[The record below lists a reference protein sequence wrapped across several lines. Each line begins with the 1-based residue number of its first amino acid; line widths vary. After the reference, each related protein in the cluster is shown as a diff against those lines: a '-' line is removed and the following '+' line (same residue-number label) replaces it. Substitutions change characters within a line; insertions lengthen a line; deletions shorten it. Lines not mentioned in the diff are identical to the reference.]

1 MLRLNKPLIALAT
14 STLVVL
20 SALSAPA
27 VSSTDD
33 PSRDVDKLM
42 IVDCML
48 PGKVMR
54 LGSGARYM
62 SARRPTKTT
71 GADCE
76 IRGGEYVAYD
86 RASYASSLKV
96 WLPDAKAGDP
106 KAQTYVGE
114 MFEQGLGTSPDYETA
129 VAWYRKAAEQGYER
143 AQMNLGA
150 MYERGLG
157 VEKDELEALN
167 WYRKATGM
175 GDDDLVLAS
184 EMEALEVETE
194 ELRQA
199 LAASEAEVERLR
211 ESLSE
216 SRQKVNSSQA
226 SLTDAQ
232 MELEAMRLRVTQAES
247 RGVPGADV
255 SALNAQIKQKEAE
268 LAASRKELMDLR
280 ISFDRQQ
287 AELTAQLNAQDGG
300 QDSYQALMELQG
312 EKISFLENQVDQLTN
327 SLKLRQSE
335 LANSNEQLSALRRQL
350 EAQAAND
357 QKATDASIA
366 ELTTII
372 EAQRAELTRK
382 SASISSIEA
391 EYQQQQRQLELAQTA
406 LNERQ
411 SAVQQS
417 GESGSD
423 QQALLA
429 QDRSRVLELQTRA
442 DSLSREL
449 NLNKSTAEQANEQ
462 LVVLTHQLE
471 VANARR
477 VSTEESLQELSQ
489 VIAAQQADME
499 QKALSISF
507 LEQELTNQ
515 KNQLM
520 AERTAYEQRE
530 KGLLESMDVVELEKQ
545 TIASR
550 LAQTEAQ
557 LNDYQRK
564 LIDSD
569 RQIQSQQTDIV
580 SSQQQIERLE
590 AEKQRLASGNSLAM
604 ETSLGEKSIE
614 LARYKGENSA
624 LRTEINAMESELS
637 RLRNQVAML
646 DTSSSVAMR
655 GFIAPAVARP
665 SRPDLPDVDFG
676 EYHALIIGN
685 NNYAEFP
692 DLTTP
697 VNDARDIARLLEDK
711 YGFKT
716 LVLINADRYTI
727 LQTLNSYRERLT
739 EQDNFLLYYAGHG
752 TLDEK
757 NDRGH
762 WLPVDA
768 SPSNPANW
776 ISNVTIT
783 DYINTMAAK
792 HIMVIADSCYSGTMA
807 REVRP
812 NLKGERSKKMEESF
826 YKKLSKI
833 ASRSALT
840 SGGTQPVMDGGGGDH
855 SIFARSLLNALE
867 VNDGIMQGP
876 DLYLEINSRVRSSSD
891 NAIGQV
897 PAFAPIQNTG
907 DLGAPFF
914 FVPT

>member
-1 MLRLNKPLIALAT
+1 MSRLNKSLVTLAT
-14 STLVVL
+14 SSLVML
-20 SALSAPA
+20 SAVSAPA
-27 VSSTDD
+27 LSSTDD

-62 SARRPTKTT
+62 SARRPIKTT

-86 RASYASSLKV
+86 RANYATSLKV

-114 MFEQGLGTSPDYETA
+114 MFEQGLGTSPDYATA
-129 VAWYRKAAEQGYER
+129 VTWYRKAAEQGYDR
-143 AQMNLGA
+143 AMMNLGA

-157 VEKDELEALN
+157 VEQDELEALN

-175 GDDDLVLAS
+175 GDDELIMAS

-199 LAASEAEVERLR
+199 LAASEAEVARLK

-216 SRQKVNSSQA
+216 SRQKVNSSET

-232 MELEAMRLRVTQAES
+232 MELEAMRLRVAQAES
-247 RGVPGADV
+247 YGVPGADV
-255 SALNAQIKQKEAE
+255 QALNAEVRQKEAE

-287 AELTAQLNAQDGG
+287 AELTAQLNAQEGG
-300 QDSYQALMELQG
+300 QDSYQALMELES
-312 EKISFLENQVDQLTN
+312 EKIRFLENQVNQLTN
-327 SLKLRQSE
+327 SLELRQSE
-335 LANSNEQLSALRRQL
+335 LANSHAQLAALRRQL

-357 QKATDASIA
+357 QQATDASIA
-366 ELTTII
+366 ELTAII
-372 EAQRAELTRK
+372 ESQRAELERK
-382 SASISSIEA
+382 SASIAAIEA
-391 EYQQQQRQLELAQTA
+391 EYQQQRRQLEMAQSA
-406 LNERQ
+406 LNESQNAVRQ
-411 SAVQQS
+411 G
-417 GESGSD
+417 GESNPD
-423 QQALLA
+423 QKAQLA
-429 QDRSRVLELQTRA
+429 QDRSRVMELQNQV

-449 NLNKSTAEQANEQ
+449 RLNQSTADQANEQ
-462 LVVLTHQLE
+462 LAVLTHQLE

-530 KGLLESMDVVELEKQ
+530 KGLLESMDVVKLEKE
-545 TIASR
+545 TISSR

-557 LNDYQRK
+557 LNDYQQK

-569 RQIQSQQTDIV
+569 RQIQSQQSEIV
-580 SSQQQIERLE
+580 NSQQEIQRLE
-590 AEKQRLASGNSLAM
+590 AEKQRLASGNTLAM

-646 DTSSSVAMR
+646 DSSDSVAMR
-655 GFIAPAVARP
+655 GYIVPAVDRP
-665 SRPDLPDVDFG
+665 TRPDLPDVDFG

-685 NNYAEFP
+685 NNYPEFP
-692 DLTTP
+692 DLSTP
-697 VNDARDIARLLEDK
+697 INDARAMARLLEDK

-716 LVLINADRYTI
+716 MVLINADRYTI

-768 SPSNPANW
+768 SPTDPANW

-812 NLKGERSKKMEESF
+812 NLSSERSKKMEVSF

-867 VNDGIMQGP
+867 YNDGIMQGP
-876 DLYLEINSRVRSSSD
+876 DLYLEVNSRVRSSSD
-891 NAIGQV
+891 NAIGQI

-914 FVPT
+914 FVPS

>member
-1 MLRLNKPLIALAT
+1 MFRLNKPVIAMAT

-129 VAWYRKAAEQGYER
+129 VTWYRKAAEQGYDR
-143 AQMNLGA
+143 AMMNLGA

-157 VEKDELEALN
+157 VEQDELEALN

-184 EMEALEVETE
+184 ELEALEVETE
-194 ELRQA
+194 ELREA
-199 LAASEAEVERLR
+199 LAASEAEVAKLKEN
-211 ESLSE
+211 LST
-216 SRQKVNSSQA
+216 SRQKVSKSQA
-226 SLTDAQ
+226 QLTDTQ
-232 MELEAMRLRVTQAES
+232 MELEAMRLRATQVQS
-247 RGVPGADV
+247 TGGQNVDV
-255 SALNAQIKQKEAE
+255 SALNAEIQQKEAE

-280 ISFDRQQ
+280 IDFDRQQ
-287 AELTAQLNAQDGG
+287 AELTAQLGAQEGG
-300 QDSYQALMELQG
+300 QDSYQALLELEK
-312 EKISFLENQVDQLTN
+312 EKIAFLESQVGQLSN
-327 SLKLRQSE
+327 SLEVRQSE
-335 LANSNEQLSALRRQL
+335 LVNSNAQLAALRRQL
-350 EAQAAND
+350 EAQAADD

-366 ELTTII
+366 ELTAII
-372 EAQRAELTRK
+372 ESQRAELQAK
-382 SASISSIEA
+382 SSNISSIEA
-391 EYQQQQRQLELAQTA
+391 EYQRQQKQLELAQA
-406 LNERQ
+406 SLNQTQ
-411 SAVQQS
+411 SSVPQGTEATP
-417 GESGSD
+417 D
-423 QQALLA
+423 QQASLA
-429 QDRSRVLELQTRA
+429 EDRSRVNELQNQV

-449 NLNKSTAEQANEQ
+449 QLNQSTAQQANEQ
-462 LVVLTHQLE
+462 LAVLTHQLE
-471 VANARR
+471 VANTRR
-477 VSTEESLQELSQ
+477 ASTEESLQELSQ

-507 LEQELTNQ
+507 LEQELNNQ
-515 KNQLM
+515 KQQLT
-520 AERTAYEQRE
+520 AERNAYDQRE
-530 KGLLESMDVVELEKQ
+530 KGLLENIDMVALEKQ
-545 TIASR
+545 NIAAR

-557 LNDYQRK
+557 LTDYQQK
-564 LIDSD
+564 LIESD
-569 RQIQSQQTDIV
+569 RQIQSQQSEVIN
-580 SSQQQIERLE
+580 SQQRIQQLE
-590 AEKQRLASGNSLAM
+590 AEKQRLESGNVIAM
-604 ETSLGEKSIE
+604 NTSLGEKSIE
-614 LARYKGENSA
+614 LARFKGENSA

-637 RLRNQVAML
+637 RLRNQVSML
-646 DTSSSVAMR
+646 DTSESVAMR
-655 GFIAPAVARP
+655 GYITPAVNRP
-665 SRPDLPDVDFG
+665 TRPDLPDVDFG

-685 NNYAEFP
+685 NTYSEFP
-692 DLTTP
+692 SLATP
-697 VNDARDIARLLEDK
+697 VNDARAMAKTLEDK

-768 SPSNPANW
+768 SPTNPANW

-812 NLKGERSKKMEESF
+812 NLKGDRTKKMEESF

-840 SGGTQPVMDGGGGDH
+840 SGGTQPVMDGGGGAH

-867 VNDGIMQGP
+867 TNESIMQGP
-876 DLYLEINSRVRSSSD
+876 DLFLEVHSRVRSSSD
-891 NAIGQV
+891 NAIDQT

-914 FVPT
+914 FVPS

>member
-1 MLRLNKPLIALAT
+1 MFRINKSLLAVT
-14 STLVVL
+14 TGSLVVL
-20 SALSAPA
+20 SGLSAPVISA
-27 VSSTDD
+27 TDD

-62 SARRPTKTT
+62 SARRPIKTT

-86 RASYASSLKV
+86 RASYATSLKV
-96 WLPDAKAGDP
+96 WLPEAKAGDP

-114 MFEQGLGTSPDYETA
+114 MFEQGLGTTPDYATA
-129 VAWYRKAAEQGYER
+129 VSWYRKAAEQGYDR
-143 AQMNLGA
+143 AQMNLGS

-184 EMEALEVETE
+184 EMEALEAEAE
-194 ELRQA
+194 GLREA
-199 LAASEAEVERLR
+199 LAASEAEVARLK

-216 SRQKVNSSQA
+216 SRQKVNSSAA
-226 SLTDAQ
+226 SLTNAQ
-232 MELEAMRLRVTQAES
+232 MELETMRLRLATAETQ
-247 RGVPGADV
+247 GVPSADV
-255 SALNAQIKQKEAE
+255 SALNAEVQRKEAE

-287 AELTAQLNAQDGG
+287 AELTAQLHSQDSGP
-300 QDSYQALMELQG
+300 DSYQALLELEGQ
-312 EKISFLENQVDQLTN
+312 KISFLENQVSQLTN
-327 SLKLRQSE
+327 SLELRQAE
-335 LANSNEQLSALRRQL
+335 LVNSNAQLAALRKQL

-357 QKATDASIA
+357 QAATDASIA
-366 ELTTII
+366 ELTAII
-372 EAQRAELTRK
+372 ESQRLELDRK
-382 SASISSIEA
+382 STSITAIEA
-391 EYQQQQRQLELAQTA
+391 EFRQQQQQLELAQTA
-406 LNERQ
+406 LRERQ
-411 SAVQQS
+411 DKAAQS
-417 GESGSD
+417 TEID
-423 QQALLA
+423 PEQQAQLA
-429 QDRSRVLELQTRA
+429 QDRSRVLELQNQV
-442 DSLSREL
+442 DSLSLEL
-449 NLNKSTAEQANEQ
+449 QLNRSTADSATEQ
-462 LVVLTHQLE
+462 LAVLQRQLE
-471 VANARR
+471 VANTRR
-477 VSTEESLQELSQ
+477 ATTEESLAELTQ

-499 QKALSISF
+499 EKALSISF

-515 KNQLM
+515 KNQLT
-520 AERTAYEQRE
+520 AERAAYEQRE
-530 KGLLESMDVVELEKQ
+530 KGLLESKDMVELEKE
-545 TIASR
+545 TIATR

-557 LNDYQRK
+557 LNEYQRK
-564 LIDSD
+564 LIESD
-569 RQIQSQQTDIV
+569 RQIQSQQSEIV
-580 SSQQQIERLE
+580 SGQKQIEQLE
-590 AEKQRLASGNSLAM
+590 AEKQRMATGNALAAQ
-604 ETSLGEKSIE
+604 TKQGELNIE

-624 LRTEINAMESELS
+624 LRTEIDAMESELS

-646 DTSSSVAMR
+646 DSSDSVAMR
-655 GFIAPAVARP
+655 GYIAPMADRP
-665 SRPDLPDVDFG
+665 TRPDLPDVDFG

-692 DLTTP
+692 DLSTP
-697 VNDARDIARLLEDK
+697 VNDARAIARMLEDK

-716 LVLINADRYTI
+716 MVLINADRYTI
-727 LQTLNSYRERLT
+727 LQTLNSYRERLS

-768 SPSNPANW
+768 SPNNPANW

-812 NLKGERSKKMEESF
+812 NLKGERTKKMEVSF

-867 VNDGIMQGP
+867 MNDGILQGP
-876 DLYLEINSRVRSSSD
+876 DLYLEVTSRVRSSSD

>member
-1 MLRLNKPLIALAT
+1 MLTLNKPVLTMAT
-14 STLVVL
+14 ATLVIM

-54 LGSGARYM
+54 LGGGARYM
-62 SARRPTKTT
+62 SARRPIKTT

-96 WLPDAKAGDP
+96 WLPDAKSGDP

-114 MFEQGLGTSPDYETA
+114 MFEQGLGTSPDFATA
-129 VAWYRKAAEQGYER
+129 VSWYRKAAEQGYDR
-143 AQMNLGA
+143 AQMNLGS

-157 VEKDELEALN
+157 VEQDELEALN

-184 EMEALEVETE
+184 EVEALEAETE
-194 ELRQA
+194 ELRVQ
-199 LAASEAEVERLR
+199 LAASEAEVNRLK
-211 ESLSE
+211 ENLQS
-216 SRQKVNSSQA
+216 SRQKVSNSKTA
-226 SLTDAQ
+226 LTDAQ
-232 MELEAMRLRVTQAES
+232 LELEAMRLRAAQAES
-247 RGVPGADV
+247 AGGQSGDV
-255 SALNAQIKQKEAE
+255 SALNAEIEQKEAE
-268 LAASRKELMDLR
+268 LAANRKELMDLR
-280 ISFDRQQ
+280 VSFDRQQ
-287 AELTAQLNAQDGG
+287 AELTAQLGVQENGE
-300 QDSYQALMELQG
+300 DSYQALMELES
-312 EKISFLENQVDQLTN
+312 EKINFLENQVSQLSG
-327 SLKLRQSE
+327 SLELRQSE
-335 LANSNEQLSALRRQL
+335 LTNSNAQLSALRRQL

-366 ELTTII
+366 ELTAII
-372 EAQRAELTRK
+372 DSQRSELALK
-382 SASISSIEA
+382 STHISSLESRFQN
-391 EYQQQQRQLELAQTA
+391 QQLQLTMAQATLSDREKSLEQTA
-406 LNERQ
+406 EP
-411 SAVQQS
+411 ST
-417 GESGSD
+417 D

-429 QDRSRVLELQTRA
+429 QDRSRVAELQTEVQ
-442 DSLSREL
+442 SLSREL
-449 NLNKSTAEQANEQ
+449 QLNQSTAQTANEQ
-462 LVVLTHQLE
+462 LAVMTHQLQ
-471 VANARR
+471 VANERR
-477 VSTEESLQELSQ
+477 VSTEDSLQELTQ

-515 KNQLM
+515 KSQLA
-520 AERTAYEQRE
+520 AERNAYAQRE
-530 KGLLESMDVVELEKQ
+530 QGLIENVDMVELEKQ
-545 TIASR
+545 TIASK
-550 LAQTEAQ
+550 LAQTEQQ
-557 LNDYQRK
+557 LVEYQQQ
-564 LIDSD
+564 LINSD
-569 RQIQSQQTDIV
+569 RQIQSQQTEIV
-580 SSQQQIERLE
+580 GRQQEIERLE
-590 AEKQRLASGNSLAM
+590 AEKQRMNLGNAVAM
-604 ETSLGEKSIE
+604 ETSMGEKSIE
-614 LARYKGENSA
+614 LARFKGENSA

-637 RLRNQVAML
+637 RLRNQVSVL
-646 DTSSSVAMR
+646 DTTNAVAMR
-655 GFIAPAVARP
+655 GFVTPEPVRP
-665 SRPDLPDVDFG
+665 TRPDIPDVDFG

-685 NNYAEFP
+685 NNYSEFP
-692 DLTTP
+692 SLSTP
-697 VNDARDIARLLEDK
+697 VNDARAIAKMLEDK

-716 LVLINADRYTI
+716 MVLINADRYTI
-727 LQTLNSYRERLT
+727 LQTLNSYRERMS

-768 SPSNPANW
+768 SPTNPANW

-792 HIMVIADSCYSGTMA
+792 HIMVIADSCYSGTLA

-812 NLKGERSKKMEESF
+812 NVKGDRTKKLEEAF

-855 SIFARSLLNALE
+855 SIFARSLLNALDNNE
-867 VNDGIMQGP
+867 NIMQGP
-876 DLYLEINSRVRSSSD
+876 DLFLEVHSRVRSSSD
-891 NAIGQV
+891 NAVGQE

-914 FVPT
+914 FVPS